1 LVSNLVYCLNIAHG
15 RFYRKDAYGYFV
27 GQSDPHLAKTQ
38 PTLAD
43 ALEFMVLRGSSIL
56 ESQNRAADLVAF
68 YAELHAETDAPVTN
82 PQPSAKQYGSTQPT
96 FMQPSITQPS
106 PAKQPPPEPCSIS
119 SVQSSHPSPL
129 TSPPTK
135 SRTIK
140 AEVSKSKTAKA
151 KSKEA
156 VVVQSD
162 TDNERYYSARASGT
176 YLSVALGEFYVLVLS
191 GLIRIV
197 SQILVQLLRLR

>member
-1 LVSNLVYCLNIAHG
+1 
-15 RFYRKDAYGYFV
+15 
-27 GQSDPHLAKTQ
+27 
-38 PTLAD
+38 
-43 ALEFMVLRGSSIL
+43 
-56 ESQNRAADLVAF
+56 
-68 YAELHAETDAPVTN
+68 
-82 PQPSAKQYGSTQPT
+82 
-96 FMQPSITQPS
+96 
-106 PAKQPPPEPCSIS
+106 
-119 SVQSSHPSPL
+119 
-129 TSPPTK
+129 
-135 SRTIK
+135 
-140 AEVSKSKTAKA
+140 VSKSKTAKA